1 MNITSTKISRRL
13 ILATLTL
20 MIAATISL
28 QAQQGQTYSSVGSS
42 QPVSDN
48 FLNEK
53 VVKKPSFD
61 AKTDKT
67 KAPTLLAA
75 YNWTGGYIGGHFGY
89 GWGKGDT
96 RFEPLPSA
104 ATFINL
110 QPQTVRVRPRG
121 VLGGAQ
127 LGYNWQSGNV
137 VFGGE
142 GSFSAANIKKTVIV
156 NPIIQNNG
164 TPFAGAGFL
173 AAGQKIKWLGSVR
186 PRIGGAFGNVLVYGT
201 AGFAFARIDYA
212 ATTDFRPVGTTQYPA
227 AFSNTRKGW
236 TAGGG
241 VEVAVAKK
249 VSIKGEY
256 LYYDLGKTT
265 FIANPTP
272 ALPPFQVQYTWQTK
286 LHTFVG
292 GVNFHF

>member
-1 MNITSTKISRRL
+1 MNIKISKRL
-13 ILATLTL
+13 TLATLTF

-28 QAQQGQTYSSVGSS
+28 HAQQGQTYSSVGSS
-42 QPVSDN
+42 QPDSNN

-53 VVKKPSFD
+53 IVKKTSFN
-61 AKTDKT
+61 AKSAE
-67 KAPTLLAA
+67 APPATGT
-75 YNWTGGYIGGHFGY
+75 YDWSGGYIGGHLGY
-89 GWGKGDT
+89 GMGKGDT

-110 QPQTVRVRPRG
+110 QPQTVRVKPRG
-121 VLGGAQ
+121 VLGGGQ
-127 LGYNWQSGNV
+127 LGYNWQFGNV

-142 GSFSAANIKKTVIV
+142 GSLSVANIKKTVIV

-186 PRIGGAFGNVLVYGT
+186 PRLGGAFGNVLVYGT
-201 AGFAFARIDYA
+201 AGLAFARVDYV

-227 AFSNTRKGW
+227 AFSKTRKGW

-241 VEVAVAKK
+241 VEVAVSKK
-249 VSIKGEY
+249 VSIRGEY
-256 LYYDLGKTT
+256 LYYDLGNASFT
-265 FIANPTP
+265 ASPTP

-286 LHTFVG
+286 LHTFSG

>member
-1 MNITSTKISRRL
+1 MNITSTKISKHL

-28 QAQQGQTYSSVGSS
+28 HAQEGQTISSVGSN

-53 VVKKPSFD
+53 IVKKTSFNV
-61 AKTDKT
+61 
-67 KAPTLLAA
+67 KAAEAPAPAPGT
-75 YNWTGGYIGGHFGY
+75 YDWSGGYIGGHLGY

-104 ATFINL
+104 AAFINL

-121 VLGGAQ
+121 ILGGGQLGFNGQWGHVVLGA
-127 LGYNWQSGNV
+127 
-137 VFGGE
+137 E
-142 GSFSAANIKKTVIV
+142 GSLSFSNIKKTTIV
-156 NPIIQNNG
+156 TPIIQNNG

-173 AAGQKIKWLGSVR
+173 SASQKIKWLGSVR
-186 PRIGGAFGNVLVYGT
+186 PRLGGAWGNVLVYGT

-227 AFSNTRKGW
+227 AVSSNRRGW

-241 VEVAVAKK
+241 VEVAVGKK
-249 VSIKGEY
+249 VSVKGEY
-256 LYYDLGKTT
+256 LYYDFGSTSAT
-265 FIANPTP
+265 ANPTP